1 MIAAEPKTTG
11 QYQPYPEY
19 KDSGVE
25 WLGEVPTNWSV
36 ATLRHALAGIKNGS
50 TATQLDE
57 GIDTVQI
64 SRIETISTGEINHD
78 KVGFVEFVDA
88 LHHYR
93 LNVGDILFSHI
104 NSLPMVGNIAQ
115 FCSKIPLYHGMNLLR
130 LQPSAKVESRY
141 LYWWLKS
148 TFSRQSVE
156 SLAKPAINQASI
168 AIDQIKSIPCLY
180 PMWDEQCIIAAFLDY
195 ETARIDRLIAQQ
207 QRLIELLKE
216 KRQAV
221 ISHAVTKGLNPNAPI
236 KDSGVEW
243 LGQVPEHWVVSDL
256 SYTLSA
262 IADIDHYMPESVDIG
277 VPYLMTGDLKNFAHE
292 IDFSECKQVSYVEY
306 GKLSRKIQA
315 SIGDVI
321 VARYAT
327 IGTAT
332 YVDIDKEFL
341 VSYACVTVKPNLHK
355 VAGLYL
361 YYFIKSHSFLEG
373 LLNKVNTNTQGNV
386 GINDLKKV
394 KISLPDVQEQ
404 GEVVLYLES
413 ITKKID
419 SLSRQAERAITLMN
433 ERRTALISA
442 AVTGKI
448 DLRGWT
454 APTDE
459 VAA

>member
-1 MIAAEPKTTG
+1 MSDVVATAQQGLAGKYK
-11 QYQPYPEY
+11 QYPQY

-25 WLGEVPTNWSV
+25 WLGDVPSSWSTCAIWMRFSIGRGRVISNEEIHKNQGDYPVYSSQTLNDGIMGSLDTYDFDGDYITWTTDGANAGTVFTRSGKFNCTNVCGTLRAIDSAKTNLRFYTYALSV
-36 ATLRHALAGIKNGS
+36 ATSWFVRHDINPKLMNNVMGAIKVPVVHE
-50 TATQLDE
+50 A
-57 GIDTVQI
+57 
-64 SRIETISTGEINHD
+64 
-78 KVGFVEFVDA
+78 
-88 LHHYR
+88 
-93 LNVGDILFSHI
+93 
-104 NSLPMVGNIAQ
+104 
-115 FCSKIPLYHGMNLLR
+115 
-130 LQPSAKVESRY
+130 
-141 LYWWLKS
+141 
-148 TFSRQSVE
+148 
-156 SLAKPAINQASI
+156 
-168 AIDQIKSIPCLY
+168 
-180 PMWDEQCIIAAFLDY
+180 EQHIIAAFLDY

-216 KRQAV
+216 KRQTV
-221 ISHAVTKGLNPNAPI
+221 ISHAVTKGLNPDAPM

-459 VAA
+459 VVA